1 MTKVAIGLIALQR
14 QLDYLGS
21 TYHDSKAGAIF
32 QKLFE
37 THGDIIGYQYGGS
50 QLVHTLQSYRGKDP
64 LASKSKDILA
74 TISRYYSN
82 TFSDQDKQLSL
93 NVFLG
98 QVHPA
103 DRNLSTLNSPSN
115 VFDFL
120 FPPSR
125 QLTNILGNGARK
137 QLNKSQFTPVK
148 ATKFDINYNPVERL
162 VQFEDM
168 FSFTL
173 ARQYANSL
181 VNLEPIEHETTSEE
195 MVEMKRN
202 SIVQAKSDLY
212 ENVPFIHSV
221 TPSKENIEY
230 LG

>member
-1 MTKVAIGLIALQR
+1 M
-14 QLDYLGS
+14 
-21 TYHDSKAGAIF
+21 
-32 QKLFE
+32 
-37 THGDIIGYQYGGS
+37 
-50 QLVHTLQSYRGKDP
+50 
-64 LASKSKDILA
+64 
-74 TISRYYSN
+74 
-82 TFSDQDKQLSL
+82 
-93 NVFLG
+93 
-98 QVHPA
+98 
-103 DRNLSTLNSPSN
+103 
-115 VFDFL
+115 
-120 FPPSR
+120 
-125 QLTNILGNGARK
+125 TNILGNGARK

-148 ATKFDINYNPVERL
+148 ATKFDMNYNPVERL